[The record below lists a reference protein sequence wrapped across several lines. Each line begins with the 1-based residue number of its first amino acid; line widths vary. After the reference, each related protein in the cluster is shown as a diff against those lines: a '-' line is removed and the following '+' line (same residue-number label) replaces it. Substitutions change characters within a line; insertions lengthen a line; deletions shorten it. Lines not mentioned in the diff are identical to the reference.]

1 MDTLYSWTRLASAL
15 YCSLDYKDIRMIR
28 FVIGFLMLFGI
39 AGGLDTATDTEL
51 VYLLL
56 LVIPASLL
64 MLSGTNS
71 LGKRYE

>member
-1 MDTLYSWTRLASAL
+1 
-15 YCSLDYKDIRMIR
+15 MIR